1 MNLTASSSDLL
12 ATLPGALGTVTVHA
26 VDRDGRLLATH
37 GPCAPPVFRVRGG
50 ELEVSGEASSHVSVH
65 AVGRQG
71 WLVACHASACSAES
85 RDAIHS
91 VLRVVAERE
100 SLEQD
105 MESMNTGA
113 LQLMEQVAMVGET
126 LPQLSGSASD
136 IEVVTKG
143 LHALLVASGVERAL
157 YVRNL
162 QREGL
167 GEILVTVE
175 GAGAGRPMVLTAAHQ
190 MVSATEGLLADVLAA
205 EDVVVM
211 RDAMSDDPIGGLAR
225 SQVLGAPVCYGQD
238 DRRVVLGALFV
249 FDKSTESYSGA
260 RKLGSEEG
268 QVLHCYAAMLGSVLG
283 ARKVAEMGKE
293 LSMATA
299 IQKTILPSGPA
310 RVAGFDL
317 AALYQT
323 SGEVGGDYFDYVP
336 LADGSTLAV
345 VADVSGHN
353 LASGMI
359 MVSVRASLRTLASQ
373 SSSPAELFERLAH
386 GVYDDL
392 TRTERF
398 LTAAAATLS
407 PNRSEVHL
415 VNAGHADALHY
426 VAATGEVR
434 SVPGNG
440 TVLGFLPNPSY
451 EAVTIRLEPGDAL
464 LLYTDGIVECSD
476 GAEVMFGED
485 RLAQVFGESGGGSA
499 GSIVAAVTSA
509 VQAFAGNQLADD
521 MTALVIKA
529 RNASEV
535 TQ

>member
-1 MNLTASSSDLL
+1 MVLSSSSTELL
-12 ATLPGALGTVTVHA
+12 ASLPDAFGEVTLHVVAADGTV
-26 VDRDGRLLATH
+26 LATH
-37 GPCAPPVFRVRGG
+37 GPEAPPTLKVVAGS
-50 ELEVSGEASSHVSVH
+50 LEVSGGRGARYSVQ
-65 AVGRQG
+65 ALGAQG
-71 WLVACHASACSAES
+71 WVVARLGTGAPRAAVAAVE
-85 RDAIHS
+85 S
-91 VLRVVAERE
+91 VLRVVVDRE
-100 SLEQD
+100 SLEHD

-143 LHALLVASGVERAL
+143 LHALLVASGVERAI

-162 QREGL
+162 PREGL
-167 GEILVTVE
+167 GEILVSVE
-175 GAGAGRPMVLTAAHQ
+175 NPNPGRAMVLTAAHQ
-190 MVSATEGLLADVLAA
+190 MVGAADGLLAEVLAS
-205 EDVVVM
+205 EGVVVM
-211 RDAMSDDPIGGLAR
+211 RDSMPEDPIGSLAR
-225 SQVLGAPVCYGQD
+225 IQVLGAPVCYGQD
-238 DRRVVLGALFV
+238 DRKVVLGALFV
-249 FDKSTESYSGA
+249 MDKSEDSFSGA

-359 MVSVRASLRTLASQ
+359 MVSVRASLRTLAAQ
-373 SSSPAELFERLAH
+373 SSSPADLFERLAH

-398 LTAAAATLS
+398 LTAAAATLH
-407 PNRSEVHL
+407 PNRSEVEL

-426 VAATGEVR
+426 VAATGKVR
-434 SVPGNG
+434 TVPGSG

-451 EAVTIRLEPGDAL
+451 EAVQVRLEPGDAL
-464 LLYTDGIVECSD
+464 LLYTDGIVECAGLD
-476 GAEVMFGED
+476 EEMFGED
-485 RLAQVFGESGGGSA
+485 RLAQVLQESGSGSA
-499 GSIVAAVTSA
+499 GSIVGAVTSA

-529 RNASEV
+529 RGPTES
-535 TQ
+535 QQ

>member
-1 MNLTASSSDLL
+1 MQLTSSSNDLL
-12 ATLPGALGTVTVHA
+12 SNLPGALGTVTVHVVA
-26 VDRDGRLLATH
+26 ADGSVVATH
-37 GPCAPPVFRVRGG
+37 GPGAKPAMRVHGG
-50 ELEVSGEASSHVSVH
+50 DLAIDGAVSGGPSVH
-65 AVGRQG
+65 PVGRQG
-71 WLVACHASACSAES
+71 WLVACFTAACTGAPREAI
-85 RDAIHS
+85 DA

-162 QREGL
+162 PREGL

-175 GAGAGRPMVLTAAHQ
+175 SPSSGRPMLLTAAHQ
-190 MVSATEGLLADVLAA
+190 MVNASEGLLAEVLAA

-211 RDAMSDDPIGGLAR
+211 RDAMPDDPIGGLAR

-249 FDKSTESYSGA
+249 LDKSEESFSGA

-310 RVAGFDL
+310 RVSGFDL

-407 PNRSEVHL
+407 PDRSEVQL
-415 VNAGHADALHY
+415 VNAGHADALHF

-451 EAVTIRLEPGDAL
+451 EAVRLRLEPGDAL
-464 LLYTDGIVECSD
+464 LLYTDGIVECAN
-476 GAEVMFGED
+476 GAEEMFGED
-485 RLAQVFGESGGGSA
+485 RLVRVLRENGGGSA
-499 GSIVAAVTSA
+499 GSIVGAVTSA

-529 RNASEV
+529 RTPSEV
-535 TQ
+535 SS

>member
-1 MNLTASSSDLL
+1 MNLTSSSTELL
-12 ATLPGALGTVTVHA
+12 ASLPGAFGTVTVHVVA
-26 VDRDGRLLATH
+26 SDGSVIATH
-37 GPCAPPVFRVRGG
+37 GPGPAPSFRVGNDGLRI
-50 ELEVSGEASSHVSVH
+50 EAPNAVDASVY

-71 WLVACHASACSAES
+71 WLVACFATGCLAVS
-85 RDAIHS
+85 RDATDS

-100 SLEQD
+100 ALEQD

-126 LPQLSGSASD
+126 LPRLSGSASD

-162 QREGL
+162 PREGL
-167 GEILVTVE
+167 AEILVTVE
-175 GAGAGRPMVLTAAHQ
+175 GSKAGRPVVLAAGHQ
-190 MVSATEGLLADVLAA
+190 MVSATEGLMADVLAA

-211 RDAMSDDPIGGLAR
+211 RDTMPDDPIGGLAR
-225 SQVLGAPVCYGQD
+225 SQLLGAPVCYGQD

-249 FDKSTESYSGA
+249 MDKSEDSYSGA

-373 SSSPAELFERLAH
+373 SSSPAQLFERLAH

-407 PNRSEVHL
+407 PNCSEVQL

-434 SVPGNG
+434 SVAGSG

-451 EAVTIRLEPGDAL
+451 EAVQVRLEPGDAL
-464 LLYTDGIVECSD
+464 LLYTDGIVECAN
-476 GAEVMFGED
+476 GAEEMFGED
-485 RLAQVFGESGGGSA
+485 RLVRVLGESGSGSA
-499 GSIVAAVTSA
+499 GSIVGAVTSA

-529 RNASEV
+529 RNPVEA
-535 TQ
+535 